1 MDRSSPRGV
10 QFFKLLVECTSGWT
24 IKVASV
30 LHVNVVLG
38 ETYLD
43 VLSLYVSQAKLSVVA
58 VERKMPMIGP

>member
-1 MDRSSPRGV
+1 M
-10 QFFKLLVECTSGWT
+10 
-24 IKVASV
+24 ASV

-43 VLSLYVSQAKLSVVA
+43 DLSLYVSQAKLSVVA